1 MRKEIKRKKKKTK
14 KTPGK
19 QKGREKERKT
29 TSFYICCI
37 SLTKV
42 RAGQRPRSPVGKRR
56 SYSFEKPKLHPPKPV
71 TISLEL
77 CNYFLLISTEHLKPT
92 TWPKGKHKRRLR
104 NSKAWEQ
111 QLELFS
117 GSWNTLTLF
126 NSFFLPSLSPTPPK
140 KSLAFNLNI
149 FWPRLIYLWLLEFFK
164 L

>member
-1 MRKEIKRKKKKTK
+1 MGMRVPSQACDCQDREWKIKMLSGKSDEEGNKKEKKKTK

-92 TWPKGKHKRRLR
+92 T
-104 NSKAWEQ
+104 
-111 QLELFS
+111 
-117 GSWNTLTLF
+117 
-126 NSFFLPSLSPTPPK
+126 
-140 KSLAFNLNI
+140 
-149 FWPRLIYLWLLEFFK
+149 
-164 L
+164 